1 MATVRFS
8 KELQEDIIKSAKA
21 VFDNQIRVANDNRP
35 DSTTWGE
42 KIYNTLFGE
51 YIPVLNAVPQEF
63 LYMVDQIDVGHIG
76 DTRCGLRFK
85 LLNPRPWTRKFNN
98 TEYAKSSSSYDS
110 SQIDLQDHPVWAE
123 LHAEVKAWQERNV
136 EMAAKRTEFVE
147 QVKKIIS
154 AHATLAPALKMWP
167 PLWDLVPEKYKE
179 KHREIVERTK
189 KDVDIQVDL
198 GALTAAVIANKIG
211 G

>member
-35 DSTTWGE
+35 DSNTWAE
-42 KIYNTLFGE
+42 KIYTVLFGE
-51 YIPVLNAVPQEF
+51 HIPALNAVPTQF
-63 LYMVDQIDVGHIG
+63 LNIVERIDVSHIG
-76 DTRCGLRFK
+76 DTGCGLRFSFLTAK
-85 LLNPRPWTRKFNN
+85 PWPRKFND

-110 SQIDLQDHPVWAE
+110 SQINLLNHPVWAE
-123 LHAEVKAWQERNV
+123 LHAEVKTWQERNAEV
-136 EMAAKRTEFVE
+136 VAKRTEFVE

-198 GALTAAVIANKIG
+198 GALTAAVVANKIG